1 MRIISVSFVF
11 AGANIAFQGIFQA
24 LESGTESLVVS
35 IFRQL
40 ILVLPVAW
48 IFVEIIKNSNTS
60 TDLVWYT
67 FLIAE
72 AVSTGIA
79 CIFMKRTYNKKI
91 KVLTPCPVNIQ
102 AKTKITAKSHR

>member
-48 IFVEIIKNSNTS
+48 IFVKIIKNSNTS

-67 FLIAE
+67 LLIAE
-72 AVSTGIA
+72 AISAGIA

-91 KVLTPCPVNIQ
+91 KVLTPCPVHI
-102 AKTKITAKSHR
+102 

>member
-48 IFVEIIKNSNTS
+48 IFVESSATLFMLIPVSE
-60 TDLVWYT
+60 V
-67 FLIAE
+67 FLFVA
-72 AVSTGIA
+72 AG
-79 CIFMKRTYNKKI
+79 
-91 KVLTPCPVNIQ
+91 
-102 AKTKITAKSHR
+102 